1 MTFEETA
8 LLLGLLGGAIFGTFQ
23 MCYILFNKTKKY
35 RHSL

>member
-23 MCYILFNKTKKY
+23 MCYILFNKTKK
-35 RHSL
+35 